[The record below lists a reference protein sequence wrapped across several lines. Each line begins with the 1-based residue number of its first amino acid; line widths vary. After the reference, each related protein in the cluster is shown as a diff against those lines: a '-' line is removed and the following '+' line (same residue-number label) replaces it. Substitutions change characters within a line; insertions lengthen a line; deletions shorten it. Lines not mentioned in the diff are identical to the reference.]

1 MTSTDDSPPRSSPAR
16 SVASA
21 RVADG
26 LANGSTGVSP
36 RSQARQAGALTTEVA
51 ERVADTMFA
60 LSTPSRVQILGCL
73 IAGSHTVSDLMDAL
87 GMEQSAVSHQ
97 LRVLREHRLVTV
109 ERDGRSRVY
118 TLYDDDVVALVEGA
132 LRHVEQRDRSG
143 KRLTRRLKRSSG

>member
-1 MTSTDDSPPRSSPAR
+1 MPDS
-16 SVASA
+16 VGSA

-26 LANGSTGVSP
+26 LAKPSTGVSQRVSQ
-36 RSQARQAGALTTEVA
+36 RSQAGQSGALTTQVA

-73 IAGSHTVSDLMDAL
+73 IAGSQTVSDLMDAL

-109 ERDGRSRVY
+109 ERDGRDGRTRVY
-118 TLYDDDVVALVEGA
+118 ALYDDDVVALVEGA
-132 LRHVEQRDRSG
+132 VRHVERRDKAG